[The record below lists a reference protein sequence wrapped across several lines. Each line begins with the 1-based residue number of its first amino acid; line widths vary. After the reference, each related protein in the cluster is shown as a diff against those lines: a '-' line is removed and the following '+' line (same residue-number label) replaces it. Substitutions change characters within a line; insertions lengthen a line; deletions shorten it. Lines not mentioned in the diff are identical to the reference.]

1 MRKLFYHFIHWVH
14 NKIYRPHH
22 QLTARGLYACYYII
36 EKYINEMQP
45 NDFNQDYEE
54 MIDKKLEI
62 IEKTSFFYSF
72 KNEDGSA
79 AQISDFDKRNF
90 AARMVIAAMLY
101 FCGEKDRE
109 RVYSYIENE
118 HALELI
124 KGCIKE
130 GLVF

>member
-1 MRKLFYHFIHWVH
+1 MRKLLYHFLHWIH
-14 NKIYRPHH
+14 NKIYRPRH

-36 EKYINEMQP
+36 EKYINETRP

-54 MIDKKLEI
+54 MIDKKLAT
-62 IEKTSFFYSF
+62 IEKTSFFSRF
-72 KNEDGSA
+72 KDKEGNAVE
-79 AQISDFDKRNF
+79 ISDSVKRDF
-90 AARMVIAAMLY
+90 AARMVIVAMLY
-101 FCGEKDRE
+101 FCCEKDKE
-109 RVYSYIENE
+109 TVYGYIKND